1 MNKLQ
6 FPNRVT
12 IELTNRCNISCT
24 FCHRNDFDMKLG
36 NMTDELYKKIINE
49 MAENLPVAM
58 VPFFR
63 GESLLHPHF
72 IEYIQYAKEKGIG
85 PIQFT
90 SNGLL
95 FNKDMAKKLIEAGV
109 DFASFS
115 LDTIDEKL
123 YSVSRRHGN
132 LKKSMENVEAFAVMC
147 KEYREK
153 GIKTPT
159 IQVSTV
165 DIDEYRNE
173 QKEFIEYW
181 KKYAD
186 VVRVYEEH
194 DNNGRFRNKEVSDR
208 LQAVG
213 ARKPCRK
220 LYTDMVIYWDGNI
233 SLCCYDWNETH
244 SFGNVNNM
252 TMKEIWNSD
261 EMNALRKMHETDT
274 ITDDYICKECEH
286 WKADYVDQKFLGKV
300 YM

>member
-1 MNKLQ
+1 MNKSQ

-36 NMTDELYKKIINE
+36 NMTDELYKKIIDE

-95 FNKDMAKKLIEAGV
+95 FNKDMAQKLIEAGV

-123 YSVSRRHGN
+123 YSASRRHGN

-165 DIDEYRNE
+165 DIDEYRSE

-194 DNNGRFRNKEVSDR
+194 DNNGRFRNKEVSAR

-286 WKADYVDQKFLGKV
+286 WKADYIDQKFLGKA